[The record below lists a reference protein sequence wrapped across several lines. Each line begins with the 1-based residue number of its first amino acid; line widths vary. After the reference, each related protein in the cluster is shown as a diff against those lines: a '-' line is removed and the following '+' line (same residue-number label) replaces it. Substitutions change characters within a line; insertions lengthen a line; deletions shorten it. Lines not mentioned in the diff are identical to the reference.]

1 MNKVIIKIENG
12 EIQEIASN
20 IRDLH
25 VLVYDLDDVYP
36 TERDG
41 HLELLSMEK
50 ATAKEKV
57 NIHYI

>member
-41 HLELLSMEK
+41 HL
-50 ATAKEKV
+50 
-57 NIHYI
+57 